1 MQNSYSPKGAF
12 CIHWIA
18 ELEVWRCKMHHKVS
32 MPRHGIHRK
41 ALITLLGVVV
51 PSLITFS
58 ILIIASTAH
67 ILQQNAGHQ
76 VSTLA
81 DRLAIGLAALVDRS
95 KSTLRTMADSP
106 DLADYRT
113 AVAGG
118 NRRDVGAS
126 LLKLERVF
134 LGWQKLDPTIQAIRL
149 IDPAGNVLAKVK
161 EGQINRPSGPPRF
174 PYGLP
179 AVHFVGTRD
188 FFKSAMQLPKGG
200 ILISNLERGKVDEDE
215 FLCPGMV
222 RFAMPLFLADGRR
235 SGVLLINVWGEQ
247 AGRLIN
253 RVIAKEEGN
262 AFLVERNPADGQ
274 RNGIY
279 LFNRD
284 TTCEF
289 GNQTGSHRTVF
300 NDYPAEIVNAWMNSD
315 HGITRDPRTR
325 DILAHAYYSPYGRP
339 DRGWVVVVNA
349 RRDFFLGPLASIKR
363 QTGLWAL
370 LVVLL
375 ASGISLFFARSLA
388 RPIQA
393 VVEGVRRMGEHPSE
407 RITAGTADEVG
418 FLATEINRMADAMQQ
433 QTEDRLRVEEQIR
446 NTEKLA
452 SIGEMAA
459 GLAHELNTP
468 LGNIKALAVLS
479 RKGIEQGECDRKT
492 LVADLDDIA
501 DQAGKCSGIIG
512 GLLSFARRSEG
523 RPANHNPAN
532 LLLEAIS
539 LVRLRAEKQQVE
551 VKMEAGGEVPMLYL
565 DGDQLRQV
573 FVNILLNGIDAAPG
587 GNIAITVTPEN
598 DYLKIGF
605 RDTGCGIPPEHLDRI
620 FDPFFTTKE
629 VGQGTGLGLSVSYG
643 MLLGMGGRIE
653 VASQPGSGTTF
664 TVILPVIKDREATA

>member
-1 MQNSYSPKGAF
+1 M
-12 CIHWIA
+12 HR
-18 ELEVWRCKMHHKVS
+18 EVVMLRL
-32 MPRHGIHRK
+32 GIRRK
-41 ALITLLGVVV
+41 ALITLLGVAV
-51 PSLITFS
+51 PSLIAFS
-58 ILIIASTAH
+58 ILIIVSTAH

-81 DRLAIGLAALVDRS
+81 TRSALGLAELVERS
-95 KSTLRTMADSP
+95 QAALRTMAASP
-106 DLADYRT
+106 ELTAYRA

-118 NRRDVGAS
+118 DRQRLSAS
-126 LLKLERVF
+126 LAKLEHSF
-134 LGWQKLDPTIQAIRL
+134 LEWQLLDPSIQAIRL
-149 IDPAGNVLAKVK
+149 IDPVGNVLVKVK
-161 EGQINRPSGPPRF
+161 EGKINRAVGSLRAPYQMPR
-174 PYGLP
+174 
-179 AVHFVGTRD
+179 VHYLGNRD
-188 FFKSAMQLPKGG
+188 FFKAAIQLPKGG

-222 RFAMPLFLADGRR
+222 RFAMPLFLADGKR
-235 SGVLLINVWGEQ
+235 GGLLIINVWSEQ

-253 RVIAKEEGN
+253 RVIAEEEGN
-262 AFLVERNPADGQ
+262 AFLIERNPADGQ

-279 LFNRD
+279 LFHRD
-284 TTCEF
+284 ATCEF

-315 HGITRDPRTR
+315 YGITRDPRTR

-349 RRDFFLGPLASIKR
+349 KRDFFLGPLASIKR
-363 QTGLWAL
+363 LTGLWAL

-375 ASGISLFFARSLA
+375 ASGISIFFARSLV

-393 VVEGVRRMGEHPSE
+393 VVEGVRQMGAHPSD
-407 RITAGTADEVG
+407 RISAGIGDEIG
-418 FLATEINRMADAMQQ
+418 FLATEINRMADAIQQ
-433 QTEDRLRVEEQIR
+433 QTEDKLRVEEQIR

-479 RKGIEQGECDRKT
+479 RKGIERGECDRGV

-501 DQAGKCSGIIG
+501 DQASKCSSIIG

-523 RPANHNPAN
+523 IPGSHDPLT
-532 LLLEAIS
+532 LLQDAFA
-539 LVRLRAEKQQVE
+539 LVRLRAEKQQVTLQR
-551 VKMEAGGEVPMLYL
+551 VEAGPLPQLYL

-573 FVNILLNGIDAAPG
+573 FVNILLNAIDATPG
-587 GNIAITVTPEN
+587 GSVTVSVLVEAN
-598 DYLKIGF
+598 RMLF
-605 RDTGCGIPPEHLDRI
+605 RFCDTGCGIQAEHLDRI

-643 MLLGMGGRIE
+643 MLQGMGGQIE
-653 VASQPGSGTTF
+653 VASQPGTGTTF
-664 TVILPVIKDREATA
+664 SVILPLNVAAENNV

>member
-1 MQNSYSPKGAF
+1 
-12 CIHWIA
+12 
-18 ELEVWRCKMHHKVS
+18 
-32 MPRHGIHRK
+32 MPRPSIRRK
-41 ALITLLGVVV
+41 ALITLLGVAV
-51 PSLITFS
+51 PSLIAFS

-67 ILQQNAGHQ
+67 ILQQNTSHQ
-76 VSTLA
+76 VRALA
-81 DRLAIGLAALVDRS
+81 ARSAVGLAELVERS
-95 KSTLRTMADSP
+95 QTALRTMAASP
-106 DLADYRT
+106 ELTAYRA
-113 AVAGG
+113 AVAGDD
-118 NRRDVGAS
+118 RQRLAAS
-126 LLKLERVF
+126 LTKLEHAF
-134 LGWQKLDPTIQAIRL
+134 LGWQLLDPTIQAIRL
-149 IDPAGNVLAKVK
+149 IDPAGNVLVKIK
-161 EGQINRPSGPPRF
+161 EGKINRAAGSLYAPYQMPRVQ
-174 PYGLP
+174 YLG
-179 AVHFVGTRD
+179 GRD
-188 FFKSAMQLPKGG
+188 FFKEAMQLPKGG
-200 ILISNLERGKVDEDE
+200 ILISNLERGKVDEE
-215 FLCPGMV
+215 EYLCPGMV
-222 RFAMPLFLADGRR
+222 RFALPLFLADGRR

-253 RVIAKEEGN
+253 RVIAEEEGN
-262 AFLVERNPADGQ
+262 AFLVERNPADRQ

-279 LFNRD
+279 LFHRD
-284 TTCEF
+284 TACEF
-289 GNQTGSHRTVF
+289 GDQTGSHRTVF

-315 HGITRDPRTR
+315 HGITRDPRSR
-325 DILAHAYYSPYGRP
+325 DILAHAYYSPYGRS

-363 QTGLWAL
+363 QTGLWAV

-375 ASGISLFFARSLA
+375 ASGISIFFARSLA

-407 RITAGTADEVG
+407 RIAAGTADEVG

-433 QTEDRLRVEEQIR
+433 QAAEKLRVEEQIR

-479 RKGIEQGECDRKT
+479 RKGIGQGECDRT
-492 LVADLDDIA
+492 SLVADLNDIA

-523 RPANHNPAN
+523 SPANHNPTD

-539 LVRLRAEKQQVE
+539 LVRLRADKQQVK
-551 VKMEAGGEVPMLYL
+551 VKMEAGEELPMLYL

-587 GNIAITVTPEN
+587 GNITITVTPDN
-598 DYLKIGF
+598 DHLKIDF
-605 RDTGCGIPPEHLDRI
+605 EDTGCGIPPEHLDRI

-643 MLLGMGGRIE
+643 MLQGMGGRIE
-653 VASQPGSGTTF
+653 VASQPGRGTTF
-664 TVILPVIKDREATA
+664 TVILPVIKHREATV

>member
-1 MQNSYSPKGAF
+1 
-12 CIHWIA
+12 
-18 ELEVWRCKMHHKVS
+18 
-32 MPRHGIHRK
+32 MPQLGIRRK
-41 ALITLLGVVV
+41 TLITLLGVAV
-51 PSLITFS
+51 PSLIAFS
-58 ILIIASTAH
+58 MLIIVSTAH

-76 VSTLA
+76 ISTLA
-81 DRLAIGLAALVDRS
+81 TRSALGLAELVARS
-95 KSTLRTMADSP
+95 QATLRTMASSP
-106 DLADYRT
+106 ELAAYRT
-113 AVAGG
+113 AVARS
-118 NRRDVGAS
+118 NRRGLGAS
-126 LLKLERVF
+126 LSKLEYAF
-134 LGWQKLDPTIQAIRL
+134 LEWQKLDPTIQAIRL
-149 IDPAGNVLAKVK
+149 IDPVGNVLVKVR
-161 EGQINRPSGPPRF
+161 EGQINPPTGPSHPP
-174 PYGLP
+174 YDLP

-200 ILISNLERGKVDEDE
+200 ILISNLERGRVDEEDV
-215 FLCPGMV
+215 LCPGMV
-222 RFAMPLFLADGRR
+222 RFAMPLFLANGKR

-253 RVIAKEEGN
+253 RAISEEEGE
-262 AFLVERNPADGQ
+262 AFLIERNPADAR

-279 LFNRD
+279 LFHRD
-284 TTCEF
+284 AACEF

-300 NDYPAEIVNAWMNSD
+300 NDYPPEITSAWMTSTN
-315 HGITRDPRTR
+315 GITRDPRTR
-325 DILAHAYYSPYGRP
+325 DILAHAYYSPYGSP

-363 QTGLWAL
+363 LTGLWAL

-375 ASGISLFFARSLA
+375 ASGISIFFARSLA

-407 RITAGTADEVG
+407 RISAGVGDEVG
-418 FLATEINRMADAMQQ
+418 FLATEINRMADAIQQ

-479 RKGIEQGECDRKT
+479 RKGIERGECDRGA

-523 RPANHNPAN
+523 SPANHNPVD
-532 LLLEAIS
+532 LLREAIS
-539 LVRLRAEKQQVE
+539 LVRLRADKQQVAVTYE
-551 VKMEAGGEVPMLYL
+551 DRMTVPMLYV

-573 FVNILLNGIDAAPG
+573 FVNILLNAIDAAPG
-587 GNIAITVTPEN
+587 GTVSISARADADEIRFCFK
-598 DYLKIGF
+598 DS
-605 RDTGCGIPPEHLDRI
+605 GCGIAPDALDKI

-643 MLLGMGGRIE
+643 MVQGMGGRIE
-653 VASQPGSGTTF
+653 VDSTVGTGSVF
-664 TVILPVIKDREATA
+664 SVVLPVTAVREVA